1 MADVIGSLGVPGNAQ
16 YSTGA
21 RKAQDLITRKL
32 GGQPVGAPPPSQSD
46 LGQAAAS
53 AQGQAVQQKVEQL
66 GQRFA
71 TARAATGNDQAR
83 AALGAQ
89 QAQRVTQGQ
98 LLQQQRSSEDLLNA
112 LDSVTQEQL
121 VQNEM
126 RFAQD
131 AAGRARLTEN
141 QLLDW
146 AVTSAKGEEDLK
158 NKMQVMQQTA
168 ERAMAADKM
177 AFEKMDQE
185 LRADASRKQK
195 RLTQE
200 KRLEL
205 EQASAM
211 YKQKYRDKA
220 AKAANKAGI
229 VRGIAQAGGA
239 VVGGTL
245 GFVYG
250 GGPTG
255 AVVGAKLGAD
265 LGGGAAD
272 VGTAKGWF

>member
-32 GGQPVGAPPPSQSD
+32 GGQPVGAPPPSQAD
-46 LGQAAAS
+46 LGQAAAA
-53 AQGQAVQQKVEQL
+53 AQGQAAQQKVEQL

-71 TARAATGNDQAR
+71 LAKSQVANAQNA
-83 AALGAQ
+83 AALDAQ
-89 QAQRVTQGQ
+89 KAQRTTQGQ
-98 LLQQQRSSEDLLNA
+98 LLQQQRGAEDLLSS

-177 AFEKMDQE
+177 AFEKLDQE

-200 KRLEL
+200 RRLEL
-205 EQASAM
+205 EEASAM
-211 YKQKYRDKA
+211 YKRQYRDKA
-220 AKAANKAGI
+220 AKAANKAAI
-229 VRGIAQAGGA
+229 TRGIAQAGGA

-245 GFVYG
+245 GFIYG

-255 AVVGAKLGAD
+255 AAVGAKLGAD

>member
-1 MADVIGSLGVPGNAQ
+1 MSDVIGSLGVPGNAQ

-46 LGQAAAS
+46 LGQMAAS

-66 GQRFA
+66 GQKFA
-71 TARAATGNDQAR
+71 LDKSQAANAQNA
-83 AALGAQ
+83 AALDAQ
-89 QAQRVTQGQ
+89 KAQRITQGQ
-98 LLQQQRSSEDLLNA
+98 LLQQQRGAEDLLSS

-126 RFAQD
+126 KFQQD
-131 AAGRARLTEN
+131 AMGRARLTEN

-177 AFEKMDQE
+177 AFDKIDQE

-205 EQASAM
+205 EQASAA
-211 YKQKYRDKA
+211 YKQEYRTKA
-220 AKAANKAGI
+220 AKAAGKAAIMQG
-229 VRGIAQAGGA
+229 VLTVGGA
-239 VVGGTL
+239 VVGGVL
-245 GFVYG
+245 GAPAGPAGIAAGATAGAAVG
-250 GGPTG
+250 GG
-255 AVVGAKLGAD
+255 VGNI
-265 LGGGAAD
+265 
-272 VGTAKGWF
+272 GTAKGWF

>member
-1 MADVIGSLGVPGNAQ
+1 MADVIGALGIPGNAQ

-32 GGQPVGAPPPSQSD
+32 GGQPVGAPPPSQTD
-46 LGQAAAS
+46 LGQAAAA

-66 GQRFA
+66 GQKFA
-71 TARAATGNDQAR
+71 TAKAQTANDQGQAL
-83 AALGAQ
+83 LGAQ
-89 QAQRVTQGQ
+89 KAQRTTQGQ
-98 LLQQQRSSEDLLNA
+98 LLQQQRGAEDLLSS

-121 VQNEM
+121 VQNELK
-126 RFAQD
+126 FQQD
-131 AAGRARLTEN
+131 AMGRAKFTEN

-146 AVTSAKGEEDLK
+146 AVTSAKDEEDLK

-185 LRADASRKQK
+185 LRADAGRKQK
-195 RLTQE
+195 KLTQE

-211 YKQKYRDKA
+211 YKQQYRDKA
-220 AKAANKAGI
+220 AKAASKAAI
-229 VRGIAQAGGA
+229 TRGILTVGGA
-239 VVGGTL
+239 VAGGVIGSVIPGAGTTA
-245 GFVYG
+245 GAITG
-250 GGPTG
+250 G
-255 AVVGAKLGAD
+255 A

-272 VGTAKGWF
+272 IGTAKGWF